1 MFIEA
6 KDDAGIGDN
15 CIIGA
20 ISRAKLQSNHQ
31 QQTNIQPRVISGK
44 MGWLNKKTSSSS
56 SSGSSS
62 VVLLFCNSLR

>member
-6 KDDAGIGDN
+6 KYDAGIGDN

-20 ISRAKLQSNHQ
+20 ISHAKLQSDHQ

-44 MGWLNKKTSSSS
+44 MGWLNKKTE
-56 SSGSSS
+56 
-62 VVLLFCNSLR
+62 VVVVVVVVVVWYYFSATH